1 MSIPGLKHGIE
12 VCVRLV
18 APGKSEGRGAGPL
31 LPRRGVRKD
40 DSKEEQAEKKAPH
53 ETSHLSRES
62 TGDRSL
68 LRRR

>member
-1 MSIPGLKHGIE
+1 MYSFGG
-12 VCVRLV
+12 
-18 APGKSEGRGAGPL
+18 PGKSKGRGAGPL

-40 DSKEEQAEKKAPH
+40 DSKEEQAEKKVPH

-62 TGDRSL
+62 TGGRSS